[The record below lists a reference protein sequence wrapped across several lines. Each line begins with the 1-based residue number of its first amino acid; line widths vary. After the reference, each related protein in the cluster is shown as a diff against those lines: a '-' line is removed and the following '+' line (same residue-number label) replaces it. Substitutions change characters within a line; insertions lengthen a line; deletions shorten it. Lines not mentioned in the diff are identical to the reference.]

1 MIAIAFQKFLDLV
14 RIIALIFFL
23 LMEVFAYSITWIS
36 MKQPSIGWLFLG
48 CLIGGTSGFFQALKS
63 IKQDDIFKIINLGRF
78 ITIALA
84 LLIIISGYVAIVVKT
99 DICYIRKS

>member
-1 MIAIAFQKFLDLV
+1 DCYCFSEISRFSENNSFNFLPPYGS
-14 RIIALIFFL
+14 
-23 LMEVFAYSITWIS
+23 FAYSITWIS